1 MRGTVFGKS
10 LQDLHWRRSAQLLFT
25 LVNIA
30 HLRKLNKS
38 SGFAH
43 DWTAGVAL
51 ANRRGREASPV
62 LRHAGRGTFR
72 LPNSEGTTGL
82 RAACD
87 DAKAGHERGRQLRR
101 PYFFKGLG
109 RTVAS
114 HTVSTVR
121 PASSAITKAS
131 GTCGLAS
138 WLGSLG
144 RLGWFIVRTPD
155 RRNRSRP
162 YP

>member
-1 MRGTVFGKS
+1 V
-10 LQDLHWRRSAQLLFT
+10 RRL
-25 LVNIA
+25 
-30 HLRKLNKS
+30 
-38 SGFAH
+38 
-43 DWTAGVAL
+43 
-51 ANRRGREASPV
+51 
-62 LRHAGRGTFR
+62 AGRGTLHLR
-72 LPNSEGTTGL
+72 NSEGTTGL

-114 HTVSTVR
+114 DPVSNVR

-138 WLGSLG
+138 WLGFPRAFGVVHSAD
-144 RLGWFIVRTPD
+144 T
-155 RRNRSRP
+155 
-162 YP
+162 